1 MVVEELDVR
10 VVDVARWIGWIN
22 RGETVVETE
31 WEAYVGKATTGTIA
45 WSRMSRRSKHSDQ
58 NKN

>member
-1 MVVEELDVR
+1 MVDEFVVVEELDVR

-31 WEAYVGKATTGTIA
+31 WEAYVVNAAT
-45 WSRMSRRSKHSDQ
+45 RMKSCR
-58 NKN
+58 